1 MDLALWE
8 IAIAILVAGVS
19 YGALLASVKSV
30 AVKVEAL
37 EKHTESE
44 FKQVWNEMRQAEEQS
59 KHASETILIRL
70 AKIELTLERV
80 AKWADR
86 QQG

>member
-1 MDLALWE
+1 MDFTLWE
-8 IAIAILVAGVS
+8 VAVAVLLGGIS
-19 YGALLASVKSV
+19 YGVLVGAVRSVSN
-30 AVKVEAL
+30 KVTAL
-37 EKHTESE
+37 EKSTEEE
-44 FKQVWNEMRQAEEQS
+44 FHQVWNEMRQASEQRS
-59 KHASETILIRL
+59 ATSEAILIRL